1 MASEIQQNTNQINSY
16 WQKNVNES
24 DVAQALEKL
33 SSGYG
38 VDYSPDKTG
47 GLSTSRDID
56 RELMRI
62 ELQRLEKAQHDIDQT
77 SSMLQLAE
85 GGLDN
90 ILEKLFQ
97 MKDLATQATEQGR
110 SDRGVLAAEANSL
123 VNDIDEIARDT
134 EYNDQ
139 NLLNGDLEEGI
150 KTGVLDQNGNE
161 LEMGIDSVRANR
173 LGLTSGQTALKEIAS
188 GGAADLSTIEGANRA
203 LNILDN
209 AIQDIK
215 AVKGNIDAFQTM
227 LGDEA
232 AKIQNSIDNT
242 TAAHST
248 IQDIGSANQTT
259 AFIKNQILMDSGK
272 ALMAQ
277 ANMSPQSVL
286 SFLELG

>member
-1 MASEIQQNTNQINSY
+1 MASEVQQNSNLINYY

-38 VDYSPDKTG
+38 IDYSPDKAG

-56 RELMRI
+56 RELTRI

-77 SSMLQLAE
+77 SSMLQAAE
-85 GGLDN
+85 IGLDN

-110 SDRGVLAAEANSL
+110 SDRGLLAAEANSL
-123 VNDIDEIARDT
+123 VNDIDEIARET

-139 NLLNGDLEEGI
+139 NLLNGDLEAGI
-150 KTGVLDQNGNE
+150 KTGVQDQNGNE

-173 LGLTSGQTALKEIAS
+173 LGLTSGQTALKEITS
-188 GGAADLSTIEGANRA
+188 GGAADLSTIEGANKA
-203 LNILDN
+203 LDILDN

-215 AVKGNIDAFQTM
+215 AVKGNLDAFQTM

-259 AFIKNQILMDSGK
+259 TFIKNQILMDSGK

-277 ANMSPQSVL
+277 ANMPPQSVL

>member
-1 MASEIQQNTNQINSY
+1 
-16 WQKNVNES
+16 
-24 DVAQALEKL
+24 
-33 SSGYG
+33 
-38 VDYSPDKTG
+38 
-47 GLSTSRDID
+47 
-56 RELMRI
+56 
-62 ELQRLEKAQHDIDQT
+62 
-77 SSMLQLAE
+77 MLQAAE
-85 GGLDN
+85 RGLDD

-97 MKDLATQATEQGR
+97 MKDLATQATAQGR
-110 SDRGVLAAEANSL
+110 SDRSVLAAEANAL
-123 VNDIDEIARDT
+123 VNNIDEIARET

-139 NLLNGDLEEGI
+139 NLLNGDLEAGI
-150 KTGVLDQNGNE
+150 KTGVHDQNGNE

-173 LGLTSGQTALKEIAS
+173 LGLTSGETALKEIAS
-188 GGAADLSTIEGANRA
+188 GGAADLSTIEGANKA
-203 LNILDN
+203 LDILDN

-215 AVKGNIDAFQTM
+215 TVKGNLDAFQTM

-259 AFIKNQILMDSGK
+259 TFIKNQILMDSGK

-277 ANMSPQSVL
+277 ANMPPQSVL